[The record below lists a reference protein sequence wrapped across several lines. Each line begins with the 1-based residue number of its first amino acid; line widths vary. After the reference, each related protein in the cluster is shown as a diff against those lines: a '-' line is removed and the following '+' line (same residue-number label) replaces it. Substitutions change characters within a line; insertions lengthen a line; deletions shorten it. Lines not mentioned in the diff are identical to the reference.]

1 MVVKPNMTLVSLI
14 KSQRFSQRF
23 KKMHLVEHML
33 ETFILI
39 DINRW
44 KRILNRFVDI
54 LKSKI

>member
-44 KRILNRFVDI
+44 KRIFNRFVDI
-54 LKSKI
+54 